1 VFPPD
6 ASGYLSSSCCSSI
19 CNDLLEIFK
28 KVVSVAESIFLST
41 IIKLMENIMIPNKYI
56 LAPLLCA
63 FLFSGCAPSLRS
75 PAPPKTST
83 GETQQSAPTPGSF
96 DPATPDERTK
106 RPPYR
111 PGQQQVPIEP
121 TPESM
126 NIKMRF
132 LLPSSKFVNDR
143 ILEYEKK
150 LSRWKDIDNQSAVL
164 NLNREDTEKMVH
176 CFRDIQKIMNGYNNM
191 HDLIQQTN
199 TDTPVTITEE
209 DILELQKNDIAF
221 MEGECNRML
230 TAPQER
236 NAGQAKQKAATDLS
250 QMETLIKRHSDN
262 REYEEVVQT
271 WSKIP
276 DAQIGDIDLKT
287 RIFYGNALMF
297 LHQEEKA
304 AEVYQQIVNQIS
316 ASNEQRTDLL
326 SLRKILADLYTASGN
341 YPAAQKQYMSIAKD
355 YQDLGSVDE
364 WSKKHLTILEHNDK
378 NSPELTQYSGI
389 LRNYMGFIPE
399 QDGFKIIWQV
409 EKFLKA
415 YPNSP
420 VVSNVEMIK
429 TEVSKRAEVWFNG
442 VFAEADKLAAD
453 RRYSEAIK
461 KLQTIPDDIISPDQR
476 LKIRDR
482 SDALVLSD
490 AVERE
495 TVKIGKAQDLQR
507 RWNEGTGLIDEGK
520 FDDAVKVFNGLQDTE
535 YAAKAA
541 EKIRE
546 ISTLAAKADRRKAAD
561 LFIRFTK
568 TPDLENK
575 KKLLL
580 ESRRLLADILVKY
593 PNIDFTDKV
602 TENLRRVEKEIAA
615 LDAKLM
621 PGGEKAQGDISPE
634 NLPDIPVDENA
645 PEITPGKT
653 GKIQE
658 KNL

>member
-1 VFPPD
+1 
-6 ASGYLSSSCCSSI
+6 
-19 CNDLLEIFK
+19 
-28 KVVSVAESIFLST
+28 
-41 IIKLMENIMIPNKYI
+41 MENIMIPSKYI

-63 FLFSGCAPSLRS
+63 LLFSGCAPSLRS
-75 PAPPKTST
+75 PASQKTTT
-83 GETQQSAPTPGSF
+83 GGAQQSSPTQGSF
-96 DPATPDERTK
+96 DPGTPEETNR

-111 PGQQQVPIEP
+111 PGQQQIPIEP
-121 TPESM
+121 VPDSLNM
-126 NIKMRF
+126 KMRF
-132 LLPSSKFVNDR
+132 LLPSSKFINDR

-150 LSRWKDIDNQSAVL
+150 LARWKEIDNQSAVL

-191 HDLIQQTN
+191 HDLIQQVN
-199 TDTPVTITEE
+199 SAVPVTINEE

-221 MEGECNRML
+221 MEGECNRLL

-236 NAGQAKQKAATDLS
+236 NAGQIKQKAATDLS
-250 QMETLIKRHSDN
+250 QMETLIKRHFDS

-276 DAQIGDIDLKT
+276 DAQIEDIGLKT
-287 RIFYGNALMF
+287 RISYGNALMF

-355 YQDLGSVDE
+355 YQNLGSVDD
-364 WSKKHLTILEHNDK
+364 WSKKHLSILEHNDK
-378 NSPELTQYSGI
+378 NSPELTQYSAI
-389 LRNYMGFIPE
+389 LRNYMGFVPE
-399 QDGFKIIWQV
+399 QDGFKIIWQAD
-409 EKFLKA
+409 KFLKA

-420 VVSNVEMIK
+420 VVSSVEMIK
-429 TEVSKRAEVWFNG
+429 TEVGKRADVWFNG
-442 VFAEADKLAAD
+442 VFAEADRLAAD
-453 RRYSEAIK
+453 KHYADAIK

-476 LKIRDR
+476 LKVRDR

-495 TVKIGKAQDLQR
+495 TVKIGKVQDLQR
-507 RWNEGTGLIDEGK
+507 RWNEGMAFIDEGK

-535 YAAKAA
+535 YAAKAG

-546 ISTLAAKADRRKAAD
+546 ISMLAAKADRKKAAD
-561 LFIRFTK
+561 LFTRFTK
-568 TPDLENK
+568 TADPENK

-593 PNIDFTDKV
+593 PNIDFSDKV
-602 TENLRRVEKEIAA
+602 LDNIKRVDKELEA
-615 LDAKLM
+615 LEPKVA
-621 PGGEKAQGDISPE
+621 PGAEQAPGDVSPE

-645 PEITPGKT
+645 PEMTQGKRVNV
-653 GKIQE
+653 QE